1 MLLELALENYNE
13 QLSDAGYDK
22 LDLFTNI
29 DDSIAIGL
37 HRAKAR
43 KLLDHLSQS
52 QPDSA
57 ATEDTKTASDART
70 RFFSPKTWAEIKAAC
85 DEFDEFSTQAS

>member
-1 MLLELALENYNE
+1 VLLELGLESYNE
-13 QLSDAGYDK
+13 QLIDAGYDK

-29 DDSIAIGL
+29 NDLIAFGL

-52 QPDSA
+52 VQPDSA
-57 ATEDTKTASDART
+57 ATEDIKTASDTRT
-70 RFFSPKTWAEIKAAC
+70 QKFVPKMWAEIKAAC
-85 DEFDEFSTQAS
+85 DEFDEFST